1 MPDEA
6 AGRNDTT
13 EARDQMS
20 EEISTARGAIAGQ
33 PLPRGL
39 PADLIS
45 LGGGYAFPDTLPD
58 ISAEAAYAAREFR
71 TEALQY
77 GPLYGLPELR
87 DEIVRYVGQDGVRAA
102 RDNIFVVNGSK
113 QVLDLAL
120 RAFVAPGDG
129 VIVSR
134 PSYATALH
142 IIRNHGASLIEVGM
156 DEDGMIVDELS
167 DMLRRMRST
176 GQALPRLL
184 FDVPDLHNPTG
195 ITLSEDRRRRL
206 TELAEQYDFLI
217 VEDDPYRSIRFD
229 GISVPPIKS
238 FDAHGRVIAAGT
250 FSKVFG
256 PGIRVG
262 WANAVPR
269 VLHAMAIRKSDGGV
283 SPLTQRIILECL
295 RSGKIERHMQA
306 LNPIL
311 ESHRDAMVT
320 AVRRYLPQASF
331 RVPQGGYYMWL
342 ELPAEY
348 DGDEVVRVAEQEGVG
363 IFSGRGYFASNPPG
377 NHIRLCYA
385 TCIESKID
393 DGVRRLGDVVQ
404 RLHNVSGKHA
414 CEPAPHHH
422 FD

>member
-1 MPDEA
+1 M
-6 AGRNDTT
+6 
-13 EARDQMS
+13 
-20 EEISTARGAIAGQ
+20 
-33 PLPRGL
+33 
-39 PADLIS
+39 
-45 LGGGYAFPDTLPD
+45 
-58 ISAEAAYAAREFR
+58 
-71 TEALQY
+71 
-77 GPLYGLPELR
+77 
-87 DEIVRYVGQDGVRAA
+87 
-102 RDNIFVVNGSK
+102 
-113 QVLDLAL
+113 
-120 RAFVAPGDG
+120 
-129 VIVSR
+129 SR

-283 SPLTQRIILECL
+283 SPLTQRIILEV
-295 RSGKIERHMQA
+295 
-306 LNPIL
+306 L
-311 ESHRDAMVT
+311 EIRKDREAHAGAQPDIGVSPGCNGHRRPEVLA
-320 AVRRYLPQASF
+320 AS
-331 RVPQGGYYMWL
+331 
-342 ELPAEY
+342 ELSCSA
-348 DGDEVVRVAEQEGVG
+348 GRLLHVARAARG
-363 IFSGRGYFASNPPG
+363 I
-377 NHIRLCYA
+377 
-385 TCIESKID
+385 
-393 DGVRRLGDVVQ
+393 
-404 RLHNVSGKHA
+404 
-414 CEPAPHHH
+414 
-422 FD
+422 